1 MHRALFK
8 ENSYRA
14 ITRSNLQRQDVWE
27 RLSVD
32 QREIIRVVSRI
43 LPFRTNRYV
52 TSQLIDWSQHS
63 GRSISSLK
71 GDLSLWLSRL
81 SLDQEIAE
89 TTWAGALRITLD
101 L

>member
-14 ITRSNLQRQDVWE
+14 ITRSNLHRQGVRE

-32 QREIIRVVSRI
+32 QQEIIRVVSRI

-52 TSQLIDWSQHS
+52 TSQLIDWSRVPEDPIYRLTFPQKGMLKHEDYETLKELVGNPEILV
-63 GRSISSLK
+63 GR
-71 GDLSLWLSRL
+71 
-81 SLDQEIAE
+81 
-89 TTWAGALRITLD
+89 
-101 L
+101 